1 MALTLAW
8 PNFSVKFPLFVKTFW
23 PYETLGFQILCLLN
37 SLRFPTCCV
46 FLLSIFINTSG
57 TCAFLISFLCPF
69 KLQNCS
75 TIVVLVSIFPFQK
88 CSDITQ
94 KKSFCKHS
102 SGNGS
107 WRNNF
112 GLKAAFFINKNVR
125 GHCNESIVFL
135 VNRIYVYASQ
145 YWMEPI
151 TKISSVTHDP
161 LSYMCWSRIILC
173 SALIWLFHFFDFL
186 RAVEVLAL
194 PFCK

>member
-1 MALTLAW
+1 MRL
-8 PNFSVKFPLFVKTFW
+8 K
-23 PYETLGFQILCLLN
+23 GFKY
-37 SLRFPTCCV
+37 SF
-46 FLLSIFINTSG
+46 
-57 TCAFLISFLCPF
+57 FLIPCDFLHAVCSYFQYLSTQVEHVPF
-69 KLQNCS
+69 LSPSCALSNYKIALRLWFWCRYFLFKNAL
-75 TIVVLVSIFPFQK
+75 ILR
-88 CSDITQ
+88 

-173 SALIWLFHFFDFL
+173 SALIWLFHFFDFF

>member
-1 MALTLAW
+1 MLCVLTFNIYQHKWNMCLSYLLLV
-8 PNFSVKFPLFVKTFW
+8 PFQTTKLL
-23 PYETLGFQILCLLN
+23 YDCGFG
-37 SLRFPTCCV
+37 V
-46 FLLSIFINTSG
+46 D
-57 TCAFLISFLCPF
+57 ISFSKMLWYYA
-69 KLQNCS
+69 
-75 TIVVLVSIFPFQK
+75 
-88 CSDITQ
+88 

-173 SALIWLFHFFDFL
+173 SALIWLFHFFDFR
-186 RAVEVLAL
+186 RAVEVLAP